1 MKMSLL
7 LLWLVK
13 MVRIVG
19 QKVICNEETLPS
31 VPILGI
37 NGYLVDTVTRTRIS
51 WNSEFDNLNSSA
63 YKELTATLCDAVKE
77 ASQLVNSSIKNE
89 TDCFLIH
96 LGEYGSF
103 LVAGIYLEYPISE
116 YPGFGTAIEQKIH
129 ETMRL
134 KNIQLSHYFV
144 LCDARQALKKQCE
157 VGNMKLNDPRWK
169 LCGAVSSANEDT
181 LNTVNTQMTEIV
193 HTTPVHSTVTSHS
206 TDATAF
212 VSLASVSTISG
223 IVMLIQLF

>member
-31 VPILGI
+31 ANRDYGDGNYMHMVFHF
-37 NGYLVDTVTRTRIS
+37 VVQ
-51 WNSEFDNLNSSA
+51 
-63 YKELTATLCDAVKE
+63 VKE

-212 VSLASVSTISG
+212 VSLASISTISG